1 MTELR
6 TTALKTLTK
15 VSYHILIV
23 FHRWPLLNVH
33 MESYV
38 PSEGNVASFD
48 QMKDNPL
55 IVQQGSFHAFE
66 QLPASL
72 AEQGVILQTF
82 YCFTRA
88 PRIS

>member
-6 TTALKTLTK
+6 TTALRNADESELP
-15 VSYHILIV
+15 HIDREISSLA
-23 FHRWPLLNVH
+23 LLNVH

-55 IVQQGSFHAFE
+55 IVQQGSFHAFAI
-66 QLPASL
+66 ASL
-72 AEQGVILQTF
+72 ISGTRGNFTDILLLYKSTQN
-82 YCFTRA
+82 
-88 PRIS
+88 